1 MTRPAKARR
10 ILVVRVHPLLESF
23 VGAAGQ
29 RAVTAFG
36 ASGHEVRV
44 IDPYEDGFDPV
55 IGDGPPRG
63 VGVLPAGL
71 LVGYVESVRW
81 CDTIVFAY
89 PTWFG
94 SQPAMLKGWL
104 DAVLVEGVAF
114 DQGGG
119 QVRSRTPL
127 RNIRRIVVITSHGSP
142 KWMNALQGEPGKR
155 TLLRGFRSFCHPLT
169 RSEWVAFYDNDG
181 CDQRAR
187 ADFLNRVEAVALR
200 V

>member
-1 MTRPAKARR
+1 M
-10 ILVVRVHPLLESF
+10 
-23 VGAAGQ
+23 GAAGQ

-55 IGDGPPRG
+55 MGDGPLAQ
-63 VGVLPAGL
+63 VGALPTGL
-71 LVGYVESVRW
+71 LVGYVESLRW

-104 DAVLVEGVAF
+104 DTVLVF
-114 DQGGG
+114 TRGGG

-155 TLLRGFRSFCHPLT
+155 TLMRGFRSFCHPLT

>member
-1 MTRPAKARR
+1 MIRSRPR
-10 ILVVRVHPLLESF
+10 IRKIFVVRTHPVRESF
-23 VGAAGQ
+23 VGAACD
-29 RAVTAFG
+29 RAVAAFG

-44 IDPYEDGFDPV
+44 ADLYDDGFEPGAPG
-55 IGDGPPRG
+55 IAPR
-63 VGVLPAGL
+63 
-71 LVGYVESVRW
+71 YVDSLRW

-104 DAVLVEGVAF
+104 DATLTDEVAF
-114 DQGGG
+114 ACRPDGG
-119 QVRSRTPL
+119 RPKALL

-155 TLLRGFRSFCHPLT
+155 VLLRGLRSFCHPWA

-181 CDQRAR
+181 CDQRTR
-187 ADFLNRVEAVALR
+187 ADYLNRVEAVALR
-200 V
+200 L